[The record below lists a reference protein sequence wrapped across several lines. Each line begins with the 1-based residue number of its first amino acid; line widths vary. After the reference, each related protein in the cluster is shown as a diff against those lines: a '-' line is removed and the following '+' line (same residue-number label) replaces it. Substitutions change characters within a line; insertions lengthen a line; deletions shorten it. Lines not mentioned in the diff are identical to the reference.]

1 MRIYLLAMNQN
12 VIKIQKNV
20 FVGISIPII
29 SSILPRLPLFYSSF
43 LYQDDLQSSLLWSQK
58 HTKKQSSIECNLLQT
73 IIRN

>member
-29 SSILPRLPLFYSSF
+29 SSILPLPLFYSSF
-43 LYQDDLQSSLLWSQK
+43 IYKGDLQSSLLWSQK